1 MSDNDVEVFESE
13 GGRFRVR
20 MVYDEHDRGESPRDW
35 CPFGAMLAEHP
46 HYTLG
51 DQDGPAQDLA
61 GFIEDMREWHSGG
74 ALIDAALKH
83 LRRHFGSTVVL
94 PLYLYDHSGI
104 SMSAG
109 PNLLD
114 GGGINTRTH
123 NPFDPGGW
131 DTSFVGFAFDTA
143 EDREE
148 NGVPDVE
155 AALRT
160 EVRVYSEHLEGNYF
174 GLITEELKSVHT
186 TVSHDGEVVRD
197 DEDDEWVEV
206 DSCWGYLGYE
216 HACEAAKGDLAHY
229 EAKAA

>member
-1 MSDNDVEVFESE
+1 MTHETANTFVSAD
-13 GGRFRVR
+13 GKFRVR
-20 MVYDEHDRGESPRDW
+20 MVYDEHGDHESPRDW
-35 CPFGAMLAEHP
+35 GSFGSMLAEHSR
-46 HYTLG
+46 YTLG

-61 GFIEDMREWHSGG
+61 RFIGDMEEWHSGG
-74 ALIDAALKH
+74 DLIDAALKH

-109 PNLLD
+109 ANLLT

-123 NPFDPGGW
+123 NPFDSGGW
-131 DTSFVGFAFDTA
+131 DTSFVGFTFDTT
-143 EDREE
+143 EGREE

-155 AALRT
+155 AALRA
-160 EVRVYSEHLEGNYF
+160 EVEIYSEHLEGQYY
-174 GLITEELKSVHT
+174 GLIHEELKSVHT
-186 TVSHDGEVVRD
+186 TVSHDGEMVRD

-216 HACEAAKGDLAHY
+216 STCKSAEVDVAAYNSGA
-229 EAKAA
+229 